1 MMELNGLFT
10 HNVKSILL
18 SEFKLSVLRVL
29 WLNFFKVDL
38 ILALHK
44 MCVKQEDFIHVQ
56 EKSLKEWNKTKCME
70 TSSNL
75 ATGKHRCAG

>member
-29 WLNFFKVDL
+29 SLVVFKVDL

-44 MCVKQEDFIHVQ
+44 MCVKQEDFFMF
-56 EKSLKEWNKTKCME
+56 KR
-70 TSSNL
+70 NL
-75 ATGKHRCAG
+75 

>member
-10 HNVKSILL
+10 HNVESILL

-29 WLNFFKVDL
+29 WLIFFKVDL
-38 ILALHK
+38 ILALHN
-44 MCVKQEDFIHVQ
+44 MCVKQEDFIHVH
-56 EKSLKEWNKTKCME
+56 EKSLTEWNKTKCTE

-75 ATGKHRCAG
+75 ATGKHRRAG

>member
-29 WLNFFKVDL
+29 WLIFFKVNL
-38 ILALHK
+38 ILSLHK
-44 MCVKQEDFIHVQ
+44 MCVKQDFICVQ

-75 ATGKHRCAG
+75 ATGKHRCTG

>member
-29 WLNFFKVDL
+29 WLIFFKVDL

-44 MCVKQEDFIHVQ
+44 MCVKQDFICAQ
-56 EKSLKEWNKTKCME
+56 EKSLKERNKTKCME

-75 ATGKHRCAG
+75 ATRKHRCTG